1 VSTDPRPFN
10 AIPSLQGVSDQ
21 ALLKVLTP
29 IKENLERVLG
39 LNGSRADL
47 YLRADDAVAPGGE
60 TTIIVPDDGPGEPLV
75 LPIPIIEADDIT
87 ATGTYERIILSWSVP
102 YDYWLAHYEI
112 LRSSTSLVGDAVVIG
127 STTSM
132 VYSDPVGPK
141 KAYYYW
147 IRIVQKVEAGGNV
160 GALPTDGKPA
170 STTDDPSHVLDLL
183 SGRITA
189 TQLYADLSSRI
200 DLVDGTGD
208 GSVTARIAAEAADR
222 AAALASEATARAA
235 ALASEATARAAAL
248 ASEATARAGA
258 DSAIASD
265 VSALELVVYDEDD
278 GVAALG
284 SAISTLG
291 TRMTSAEGT
300 VSVHTSQISSLASL
314 IDDLE
319 GGGELGAEA
328 LSALDAR
335 VTTCETNITAN
346 ASDITALEAT
356 VNNSTTGVSALGT
369 ALGSL
374 TTRVTAAEGSISSLS
389 TSVTSLQSDVSDIS
403 DDVSA
408 HASAL
413 GSLDSRVTA
422 TETSTTSH
430 AGQISALEA
439 IVGDESSGNAAI
451 AAAVGTMSAQVTA
464 NAGGISAQAESIET
478 LQTTVGGHTASI
490 ETQALSIGGLSAQY
504 TVKIDAD
511 GKVIGLGLASGEPG
525 EADSSFIVRADKF
538 AFCLPTGAGAT
549 PVVPFVVGNVG
560 GEPTVGVNGQLMVD
574 GSISTNALAAHSV
587 TADIL
592 SVDRLSAISANMGAI
607 TGGSMNIGNGAFRV
621 YETGNVDI
629 NAGTMKSVN
638 YVPGTSG
645 WRLTR
650 TGALDLTNLQCIG
663 TGNIQDAAVTTLKIG
678 PNAATLPIFG
688 VATGHM
694 HFPDNVWTYAF
705 AKSIE
710 QVISGQ
716 PIAIFIQATVHLRTK
731 PLQAGK
737 WCKVGL
743 RCKRD
748 GTTIHTISFDMHMGG
763 DYKCWMPTL
772 HTVSAP
778 TDVGTHTYSV
788 EVAIATHSLYP
799 GTIDFSRTELTTVTI
814 MLLGCRR

>member
-1 VSTDPRPFN
+1 MSTSPSPFN
-10 AIPSLQGVSDQ
+10 AIPSLQGVSDPT
-21 ALLKVLTP
+21 LLKVLGP
-29 IKENLERVLG
+29 IKENLERILG
-39 LNGSRADL
+39 LNGSAADL
-47 YLRADDAVAPGGE
+47 YMRASGAGGAGDTTVIVTPGQGA
-60 TTIIVPDDGPGEPLV
+60 GEPPV
-75 LPIPIIEADDIT
+75 LPIPIIEAEAIT

-141 KAYYYW
+141 KTYYYW
-147 IRIVQKVEAGGNV
+147 IRIVQKTEAGGNV
-160 GALPTDGKPA
+160 GALPEEGKQA
-170 STTDDPSHVLDLL
+170 STVDDPSHILDVLT
-183 SGRITA
+183 GQITA

-235 ALASEATARAAAL
+235 ALASEATARA
-248 ASEATARAGA
+248 GA

-284 SAISTLG
+284 SAISALG
-291 TRMTSAEGT
+291 TRMTTAEGT

-319 GGGELGAEA
+319 GGGELGADA

-389 TSVTSLQSDVSDIS
+389 TSVTSLQSDVSGIS

-413 GSLDSRVTA
+413 GSLDSRVTT

-430 AGQISALEA
+430 AGQISALEG

-464 NAGGISAQAESIET
+464 NAGGISAHATSIGT
-478 LQTTVGGHTASI
+478 LQTTVGGHTAAI

-549 PVVPFVVGNVG
+549 PVVPFVVGSVG
-560 GEPTVGVNGQLMVD
+560 GVPTVGVNGQLVVD

-607 TGGSMNIGNGAFRV
+607 TGGSMNIANGAFRI
-621 YETGNVDI
+621 YENGNVDI
-629 NAGTMKSVN
+629 NAGTIRSTN
-638 YVPGTSG
+638 YVAGTSG

-650 TGALDLTNLQCIG
+650 AGALDITNLQCIG
-663 TGNIQDAAVTTLKIG
+663 SANIKDAAVTTLKLAG
-678 PNAATLPIFG
+678 NAVTVPVGATAATVLNF
-688 VATGHM
+688 VAKDVYLSLLSIVLNSLRQPVMLHASLKM
-694 HFPDNVWTYAF
+694 NVFCAATHYTYQ
-705 AKSIE
+705 SRIRR
-710 QVISGQ
+710 S
-716 PIAIFIQATVHLRTK
+716 
-731 PLQAGK
+731 
-737 WCKVGL
+737 
-743 RCKRD
+743 D
-748 GTTIHTISFDMHMGG
+748 GTTFFNSGAQTYVPSGWFGQATYISFSIYDPAPPAGNVTYTLEARVIEGTGAGG
-763 DYKCWMPTL
+763 GPVYFGSGSSYSHVTHRSL
-772 HTVSAP
+772 SA
-778 TDVGTHTYSV
+778 
-788 EVAIATHSLYP
+788 
-799 GTIDFSRTELTTVTI
+799 
-814 MLLGCRR
+814 LGCKR

>member
-1 VSTDPRPFN
+1 MSTNPRPFN

-29 IKENLERVLG
+29 IKENLERILG

-47 YLRADDAVAPGGE
+47 YLRADEAVAPGGE

-87 ATGTYERIILSWSVP
+87 ATGTYERIILSWNVP

-183 SGRITA
+183 SGRITE

-208 GSVTARIAAEAADR
+208 GSVTARIAAEAA
-222 AAALASEATARAA
+222 ARAA
-235 ALASEATARAAAL
+235 ALASEASARA
-248 ASEATARAGA
+248 SA

-265 VSALELVVYDEDD
+265 ISALELVVYDEDD

-284 SAISTLG
+284 SAISSLG

-328 LSALDAR
+328 LAALDAR

-560 GEPTVGVNGQLMVD
+560 GEPTVGINGQLVVD

-650 TGALDLTNLQCIG
+650 AGDLDITSLQCIG
-663 TGNIQDAAVTTLKIG
+663 SGNIKDLACTTAKIDDLAVTTGKIRDLAVSTLKIQEDAVTIPVIANG
-678 PNAATLPIFG
+678 SYASLNDTTPRRVLTVAFDPQGGVTTIFFKFKVSISWYMQTPKSSRVVVTLGF
-688 VATGHM
+688 
-694 HFPDNVWTYAF
+694 N
-705 AKSIE
+705 
-710 QVISGQ
+710 
-716 PIAIFIQATVHLRTK
+716 
-731 PLQAGK
+731 
-737 WCKVGL
+737 
-743 RCKRD
+743 
-748 GTTIHTISFDMHMGG
+748 GTTIRSITVPLEAISNVEKGLFDMLPGRA
-763 DYKCWMPTL
+763 T
-772 HTVSAP
+772 A
-778 TDVGTHTYSV
+778 GTY
-788 EVAIATHSLYP
+788 
-799 GTIDFSRTELTTVTI
+799 TIDAQKPYGANGSPSVSGVTMFI
-814 MLLGCRR
+814 IGCKR